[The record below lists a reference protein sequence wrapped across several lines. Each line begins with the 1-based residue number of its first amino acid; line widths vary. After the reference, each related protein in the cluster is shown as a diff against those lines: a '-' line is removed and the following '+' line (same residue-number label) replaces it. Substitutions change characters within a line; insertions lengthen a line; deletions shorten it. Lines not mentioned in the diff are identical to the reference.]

1 LLKNQIMSKVGSFK
15 DLIVYQKAYKLA
27 MEIFEISK
35 EFPKEEKYSL
45 TDQIRRSSRSVTSCI
60 AESWAK
66 RRYEKAFVSKLT
78 DSPGEEYETE
88 CWLDYSKDFKYIQ
101 IDTHERILNEYDEVR
116 KILISIINN
125 PEKWCT

>member
-1 LLKNQIMSKVGSFK
+1 MSKAGSFK

-35 EFPKEEKYSL
+35 GFPKEETYSL

-66 RRYEKAFVSKLT
+66 RRYIKSFISKLT
-78 DSPGEEYETE
+78 DSLGEEYETE
-88 CWLDYSKDFKYIQ
+88 VWLDYSGDSEYIQ
-101 IDTHERILNEYDEVR
+101 NQKHNELINGYDEVR
-116 KILISIINN
+116 KMLISMINN
-125 PEKWCT
+125 PEKWITKT

>member
-1 LLKNQIMSKVGSFK
+1 MSQINSFR

-35 EFPKEEKYSL
+35 NFPKEEKYSL
-45 TDQIRRSSRSVTSCI
+45 TDQIRRSSCSVTSCI

-66 RRYEKAFVSKLT
+66 RRYVKSFISKLT
-78 DSPGEEYETE
+78 DSLGEEYETE
-88 CWLDYSKDFKYIQ
+88 VWLDYSRDSKYIAGL
-101 IDTHERILNEYDEVR
+101 THEELMNGCDEIR

-125 PEKWCT
+125 PEKWCS